1 GDFAAEVAFHRELGD
16 LRTQRSDLGLGE
28 VFHERFG
35 LDAGGSTRLL
45 RLRPTDAIDMGE
57 SHPYVLVHRYI
68 DTGDTGHC
76 EHSPRRKAR
85 NYITKNLATQCLNLG
100 PGAWA
105 PAQPCL
111 CLCRASLLQITYT
124 TRRRRTILQFLQI
137 FLTEAR
143 TFIALS

>member
-1 GDFAAEVAFHRELGD
+1 
-16 LRTQRSDLGLGE
+16 
-28 VFHERFG
+28 
-35 LDAGGSTRLL
+35 
-45 RLRPTDAIDMGE
+45 MGE

-100 PGAWA
+100 LVLGPDEERLFISDLSPTLQA

-143 TFIALS
+143 TFIALSPRSPCERSVPGL